1 MKSFCNHLECNIVLL
16 QEIEVFWFKLLSQ
29 NDKKAREWDA
39 GGCWTK
45 NLLLNSTHMVIPFFW
60 WFLSLHNRNTISS
73 HEKAIIPTKEPLV
86 IQRLQLQ
93 PSKCMLHVRKP
104 SNTCWRSPHILR
116 CTAVACKRPYSH
128 HLDQQQGYE
137 CLSRRDAEKIKYTIQ
152 HNNLIKYLSIH
163 ATGSDKLT
171 IDKLKTNLDV
181 NTWRLHWN
189 IIPCSEDS
197 SLLLSLEFCHQ
208 LCNQITRLSQLL
220 CIRLKEQRYRTNR
233 YLCMNPF
240 ISTAGAGTEICKKKQ
255 IMPCPDSH
263 PKKYQPKEKLTL
275 KSEN

>member
-1 MKSFCNHLECNIVLL
+1 MQHTAAPGNRGLLVQVAVAKWQKGKGMRRRGMLDQEPAVEFHPHGHTILLMVLESAQQKHYFISQKSYHPN
-16 QEIEVFWFKLLSQ
+16 QGATS
-29 NDKKAREWDA
+29 
-39 GGCWTK
+39 
-45 NLLLNSTHMVIPFFW
+45 
-60 WFLSLHNRNTISS
+60 
-73 HEKAIIPTKEPLV
+73 

-104 SNTCWRSPHILR
+104 SNTCWWSPHTLR

-137 CLSRRDAEKIKYTIQ
+137 CLSRRHAEKIKYTIQ

-208 LCNQITRLSQLL
+208 LCNQITWLSQLL
-220 CIRLKEQRYRTNR
+220 CIRHKEQR
-233 YLCMNPF
+233 
-240 ISTAGAGTEICKKKQ
+240 
-255 IMPCPDSH
+255 
-263 PKKYQPKEKLTL
+263 
-275 KSEN
+275 